1 MNITT
6 PRVKNRIEA
15 KGWFAFANGLQ
26 KVSRNF
32 ATDNSGQEVALPY
45 PCPSAIHLII
55 YIGEYET
62 DLSDYG
68 GLRELREP
76 D

>member
-1 MNITT
+1 MTYT
-6 PRVKNRIEA
+6 PISYRFRKLLML
-15 KGWFAFANGLQ
+15 AFANGLQ

-32 ATDNSGQEVALPY
+32 ATDNSGQEAALPY
-45 PCPSAIHLII
+45 PCPSAKHLII